1 MGTSLAPGAAPVGRL
16 ANWFRHRGFATQVLV
31 IHAATL
37 AAVLLLLGL
46 VLYGYV
52 ENSMHKVAGEISLSR
67 LRPLALDIEE
77 LGNDPSGSQAV
88 QRRLQNHLEPP
99 TYLSAALLTPEGEV
113 THARNHADPPIRQDV
128 GQLGDAPGWYLMD
141 ANQMRSWV
149 PLHDGKGYLVATVS
163 LKPADRTVR
172 YVVGVLVVMFV
183 AISLSGGLVFGLL
196 MRRHARGLELMVDWA
211 HDRAAHLDAPP
222 VNPPRG
228 AVGSRELRAL
238 GHALSD
244 VVAQRTH
251 QLRAKE
257 QALRTLGR
265 VIDAA
270 PEAVLVYD
278 VTGVVR
284 ICNGAMEREFGWRAE
299 QLVQGR
305 LDRIIPPEDQFDFM
319 RTMLDFAAL
328 GGGDTAKRGRLVLDR
343 TILRADGSAA
353 KVRLYG
359 ELMRLPHGPKMC
371 LFVRD
376 MTQELRDAKAL
387 EDALAEAQQSAEV
400 KARFLANMSH
410 EIRTPLNGIAGMLD
424 LLTRSSPTSEQREY
438 IDVMRSSAR
447 LLRNLLNDILDLS
460 KIEAGRLE
468 LESLPFDLEE
478 QLHDACMP
486 FKAVAESRG
495 LRFDVRFEIAH
506 PVLLGDPFR
515 ITQILNNLLDNAIKF
530 TSEGSVLV
538 EVVDARDPKD
548 PTRNQVRIAVTD
560 TGVGIPEPLQQRLF
574 AAFTQADESVTRRY
588 GGTGL
593 GLALCRQLARMMGGD
608 IRVRSAEGEG
618 SRFEVCV
625 FLPRAESSAGFLH
638 TQPDSNIEVLAHG
651 LVGQRVLVVDDNRI
665 NQMLLRKW
673 LQQEGARVELAS
685 NGEQAVEKAGGSC
698 FDAILMDVSM
708 PVMNGYDA
716 ARAIRAMG
724 HLNGPEQTCG
734 ATVPI
739 IGVTALA
746 MGGERQQC
754 QAAGMNDY
762 LTKPVDRNGL
772 IRKLVPLIAA
782 SQDDGDFG
790 DVLHQITLSPPLK
803 AAHA

>member
-1 MGTSLAPGAAPVGRL
+1 MDTLVQPRRPPAARFVD
-16 ANWFRHRGFATQVLV
+16 WFRRRGFATQVLV

-37 AAVLLLLGL
+37 AAVLVALG
-46 VLYGYV
+46 VVSFGYV
-52 ENSMHKVAGEISLSR
+52 ESAMHQVAGEISLSR
-67 LRPLALDIEE
+67 LRGLALD
-77 LGNDPSGSQAV
+77 LGGLPRSEFEAAA
-88 QRRLQNHLEPP
+88 QRQSLQNHLEAP
-99 TYLSAALLTPEGEV
+99 TYVNAVVLSAQGETRV
-113 THARNHADPPIRQDV
+113 VRSDGDPPALPLDTASGAALR
-128 GQLGDAPGWYLMD
+128 PGWRMVD
-141 ANQMRSWV
+141 GTHMRSWV
-149 PLHDGKGYLVATVS
+149 PLPRGDGLLAATVS
-163 LKPADRTVR
+163 LRPADTTVR
-172 YVVGVLVVMFV
+172 YVVGVLVVLFV

-196 MRRHARGLELMVDWA
+196 MRRHARGLERLVGWA
-211 HDRAAHLDAPP
+211 RERATHLEAPAQAPP
-222 VNPPRG
+222 ER

-238 GHALSD
+238 AHALSE

-265 VIDAA
+265 VIDAM

-278 VTGVVR
+278 VTGTVR
-284 ICNGAMEREFGWRAE
+284 ICNEAMQRQFGWRGE
-299 QLVQGR
+299 QLVGGR
-305 LDRIIPPEDQFDFM
+305 LDRIIPPGERYDFM
-319 RTMLDFAAL
+319 RTMLDFAAH
-328 GGGDTAKRGRLVLDR
+328 GAGQRTRLMLDR
-343 TILRADGSAA
+343 SILCADGSAA
-353 KVRLYG
+353 TVRLYG
-359 ELMRLPHGPKMC
+359 ELMKLPHGPKMC
-371 LFVRD
+371 LFLRD
-376 MTQELRDAKAL
+376 MTQELRDARAL
-387 EDALAEAQQSAEV
+387 EAALAEAQQSAQV
-400 KARFLANMSH
+400 KSRFLANMSH

-424 LLTRSSPTSEQREY
+424 LLTRSSPTPDQREY

-478 QLHDACMP
+478 QLHDACVP
-486 FKAVAESRG
+486 FKALAESRG
-495 LRFDVRFEIAH
+495 LRFEARFHVGH

-530 TSEGSVLV
+530 TTSGGVRV
-538 EVVDARDPKD
+538 EVAESRDPRAPD
-548 PTRNQVRIAVTD
+548 GSRIRISITD
-560 TGVGIPEPLQQRLF
+560 TGVGIPKALQKRLF

-608 IRVRSAEGEG
+608 IQVESTEGRG
-618 SRFEVCV
+618 SCFEVIV
-625 FLPRAESSAGFLH
+625 FLPRAASTAGFVH
-638 TQPDSNIEVLAHG
+638 TQPDSSIDTLAHG
-651 LVGQRVLVVDDNRI
+651 LSGQHVLVVDDNRI

-673 LQQEGARVELAS
+673 LQQEGAHVEIAN
-685 NGEQAVEKAGGSC
+685 NGEQAVERAAGAH

-724 HLNGPEQTCG
+724 GVTGSGHTSG
-734 ATVPI
+734 ASVPI

-746 MGGERQQC
+746 MGGEREQC

-762 LTKPVDRNGL
+762 ITKPVDRNGL

-782 SQDDGDFG
+782 NEPLPELPEFLPRIS
-790 DVLHQITLSPPLK
+790 LTPTLE
-803 AAHA
+803 AAHS